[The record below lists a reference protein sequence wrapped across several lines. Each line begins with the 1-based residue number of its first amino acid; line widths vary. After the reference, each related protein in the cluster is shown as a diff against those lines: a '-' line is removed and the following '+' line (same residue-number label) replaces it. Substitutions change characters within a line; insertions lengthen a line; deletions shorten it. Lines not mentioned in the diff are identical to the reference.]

1 MMDTQSVG
9 GYGSTKVGAGSDPAP
24 AQTSDPGGMRFWA
37 HNPKEKKRKNLR
49 VARWHVTCGLQ
60 GNALPRHRVAAVPGT
75 SSELREAMRSRP
87 GVYGFTIRF
96 GRAVLEAGALRTV
109 LCAA

>member
-37 HNPKEKKRKNLR
+37 HNPQTSPVHGLTDHPNGSPDSIR
-49 VARWHVTCGLQ
+49 VTPSTQQPLPNTPTFTCH
-60 GNALPRHRVAAVPGT
+60 NNTTCASV
-75 SSELREAMRSRP
+75 
-87 GVYGFTIRF
+87 
-96 GRAVLEAGALRTV
+96 AVL
-109 LCAA
+109 

>member
-37 HNPKEKKRKNLR
+37 HNPQTSP
-49 VARWHVTCGLQ
+49 VHGLTD
-60 GNALPRHRVAAVPGT
+60 LPQRI
-75 SSELREAMRSRP
+75 S
-87 GVYGFTIRF
+87 
-96 GRAVLEAGALRTV
+96 
-109 LCAA
+109 